1 MNTMNPQVYVV
12 RAGRHGERETAALEK
27 GIATIGFDNIGDLR
41 NYKSRNK
48 VKAHFAELYPDKSAV
63 AIGNWTGQV
72 WRFSHEIPEGATII
86 LPSKLQSTIH
96 VGTVT
101 GAYYYSDDK
110 ASPHCLPVAWKAEV
124 SRAAFDK
131 DLLYSFGSLLTVSS
145 VKRTAAA
152 ERIWNTV
159 AGKTATPSPGGTAV
173 RPADTAEES
182 AEDTEIDLARRAED
196 DIVRHM
202 NQTLDGHD
210 FADLITELLEA
221 QGYVSQ
227 SSSPG
232 ADGGVD
238 ILAGSGPLGF
248 QEPRVCVQVKFTRGT
263 TDVKVLRELQ
273 GVMRRTKAE
282 HGLLVSWGGFKQS
295 VLKEARDDHFYIRL
309 WSEQDVLE
317 QIYRH
322 YDRPSEQWRARIP
335 LRRLWTLVSSDE

>member
-1 MNTMNPQVYVV
+1 
-12 RAGRHGERETAALEK
+12 L
-27 GIATIGFDNIGDLR
+27 I
-41 NYKSRNK
+41 
-48 VKAHFAELYPDKSAV
+48 
-63 AIGNWTGQV
+63 
-72 WRFSHEIPEGATII
+72 
-86 LPSKLQSTIH
+86 IH
-96 VGTVT
+96 VGRVT

-110 ASPHCLPVAWKAEV
+110 QSPHCIPVEWKAEV

-145 VKRTAAA
+145 VKREAAA

-159 AGKTATPSPGGTAV
+159 AGKSTAV
-173 RPADTAEES
+173 GTRTAASTTHGIEES
-182 AEDTEIDLARRAED
+182 VDGVDDADIDLSRRAED

-202 NQTLDGHD
+202 NRTLDGHD
-210 FADLITELLEA
+210 FADLVTELLEV
-221 QGYVSQ
+221 QGHVSQ

-248 QEPRVCVQVKFTRGT
+248 QEPRICVQVKFTSSPA
-263 TDVKVLRELQ
+263 DVRILRELQ

-322 YDRPSEQWRARIP
+322 YDKLGEEWRARVP
-335 LRRLWTLVSSDE
+335 LRRIWALVEGEE